1 MPSSRSVAGSYCN
14 VSTSFLPPK
23 PESHTH
29 LDEWV
34 GLLEQG
40 RELRTVS
47 MRVKDE
53 KGHGEEHAYRYHAQD
68 VLRAHPGADA
78 LPLLPILGSP
88 DGLHDARAGDRP
100 VRAPRGMT
108 VTPSRMV
115 P

>member
-1 MPSSRSVAGSYCN
+1 MPISRSVAGSYCN

-29 LDEWV
+29 PYEWV

-53 KGHGEEHAYRYHAQD
+53 KGHREEHAYPLSSVPAAKMRIAQ
-68 VLRAHPGADA
+68 
-78 LPLLPILGSP
+78 SC
-88 DGLHDARAGDRP
+88 
-100 VRAPRGMT
+100 
-108 VTPSRMV
+108 
-115 P
+115 

>member
-1 MPSSRSVAGSYCN
+1 MPISRSVAGSYCN

-53 KGHGEEHAYRYHAQD
+53 KGHGEEHAY
-68 VLRAHPGADA
+68 
-78 LPLLPILGSP
+78 PLSSVPAAKMRI
-88 DGLHDARAGDRP
+88 AR
-100 VRAPRGMT
+100 
-108 VTPSRMV
+108 SC
-115 P
+115 